1 MKNISLKT
9 STVNSSISSILEE
22 LELLLDSSDLFYGHG
37 SVNAKDEALAL
48 ILSVL
53 KSDYPLDK
61 ELLSS
66 KPPSD
71 EFSRINNHL
80 SERINTRKPMSYIT
94 GEAYFCGH
102 RFFVDERVLIP
113 RSPIAEM
120 IQNQMQPWID
130 MKEIRRVLEIG
141 TGSGCIALSMAIEFP
156 EIEVVASDISE
167 TALEVAR
174 INRQDKNLVDKVE
187 FVHSDLFENISGI
200 FDLIIANPPYVP
212 KKVMKNLPIEYSF
225 EPRQALIAGNKG
237 LDFISRILQDAPP
250 FLNQEGVL
258 VIEAGVA
265 AEELERSRDLPFIW
279 ATFENGGDGVAVIE
293 AQHLS

>member
-1 MKNISLKT
+1 
-9 STVNSSISSILEE
+9 
-22 LELLLDSSDLFYGHG
+22 
-37 SVNAKDEALAL
+37 
-48 ILSVL
+48 
-53 KSDYPLDK
+53 
-61 ELLSS
+61 
-66 KPPSD
+66 
-71 EFSRINNHL
+71 
-80 SERINTRKPMSYIT
+80 MSYIT

-130 MKEIRRVLEIG
+130 MKKVSRVLEIG

-156 EIEVVASDISE
+156 EIEVVASDISAP
-167 TALEVAR
+167 ALEVAR
-174 INRQDKNLVDKVE
+174 KNREDKNLVDKVE
-187 FVHSDLFENISGI
+187 LVHSDLFENISGT
-200 FDLIIANPPYVP
+200 FDLIVTNPPYVP
-212 KKVMKNLPIEYSF
+212 EEVMRDLPIEYSF

-250 FLNQEGVL
+250 FLNQKGIL
-258 VIEAGVA
+258 VVEAGVA
-265 AEELERSRDLPFIW
+265 AEELEKSEDLSFMW